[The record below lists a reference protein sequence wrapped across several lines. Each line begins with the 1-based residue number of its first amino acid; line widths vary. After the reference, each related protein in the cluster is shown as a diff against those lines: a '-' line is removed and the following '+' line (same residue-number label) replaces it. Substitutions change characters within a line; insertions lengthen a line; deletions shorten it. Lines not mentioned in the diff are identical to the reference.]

1 MNQTRV
7 GIAGWGNPPTHR
19 GKRADTQSHLAYYAQ
34 HFDCVEI
41 NSSFYR
47 SHRRETYQRWRDS
60 TTARFRFAVKMPLS
74 ITHESGLRNAR
85 RELSGF
91 FAEIEG
97 LGPKLAVIFIQLP
110 PSLEFTARTVR
121 TFLQRLP
128 RLPDLHVVCEPRHM
142 SWFSKSA
149 DAVLLR
155 AGVSRAAVDPAIIDA
170 AAVPGGA
177 RQFAYY
183 RWHGSPRMYYSSYRA
198 AHLTSLA
205 ATLSEAEPREAW
217 CIFDNT
223 ARYAAWRNAA
233 YLESALLRARRAAR
247 PRD

>member
-7 GIAGWGNPPTHR
+7 GIAGWSNPPSHR
-19 GKRADTQSHLAYYAQ
+19 GKRSDSQSHLAYYAQ

-60 TTARFRFAVKMPLS
+60 TAARFRFAVKMPRS

-91 FAEIEG
+91 FSEIEG
-97 LGPKLAVIFIQLP
+97 LGPKLAVILIQLP

-128 RLPDLHVVCEPRHM
+128 RLPDIHLVCEPRHI

-149 DAVLLR
+149 DAVLLS
-155 AGVSRAAVDPAIIDA
+155 AGVSRAAVDPAIIDVT
-170 AAVPGGA
+170 AVPGGD

-198 AHLTSLA
+198 AQLTSLA
-205 ATLSEAEPREAW
+205 TTLCEAGPRAAW

-233 YLESALLRARRAAR
+233 TLKSALRRAGRAAR
-247 PRD
+247 PRG

>member
-1 MNQTRV
+1 
-7 GIAGWGNPPTHR
+7 
-19 GKRADTQSHLAYYAQ
+19 
-34 HFDCVEI
+34 
-41 NSSFYR
+41 
-47 SHRRETYQRWRDS
+47 
-60 TTARFRFAVKMPLS
+60 MPRS

-91 FAEIEG
+91 YSQIEG
-97 LGPKLAVIFIQLP
+97 LGPKLAVILIQLP

-128 RLPDLHVVCEPRHM
+128 RLPDMHLVCEPRHI

-155 AGVSRAAVDPAIIDA
+155 AGVSRAAVDPAIIDVA
-170 AAVPGGA
+170 ALPAGDC
-177 RQFAYY
+177 QFAYY

-198 AHLTSLA
+198 ARLTSLA
-205 ATLSEAEPREAW
+205 ATLCEAGPREAW

-233 YLESALLRARRAAR
+233 TLQSALRRAG
-247 PRD
+247 RDAPSCG